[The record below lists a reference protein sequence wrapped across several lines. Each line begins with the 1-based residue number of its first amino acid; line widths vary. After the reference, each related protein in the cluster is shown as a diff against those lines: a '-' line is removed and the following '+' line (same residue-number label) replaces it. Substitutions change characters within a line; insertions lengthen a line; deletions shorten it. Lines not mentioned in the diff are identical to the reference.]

1 MKLTKFVF
9 LHGESTGILRYLY
22 QYDDYWDMFTYDST
36 GENNINQKT
45 KNAFDFG
52 TTDYWMGIT
61 LELPNNISFCFNDFY
76 VMPTGYEIIG
86 SLLDSQPYIWGFSGS
101 KDGEYWENY
110 EPEKTQLVK
119 NTTHYVSWNP
129 RKRFKC
135 FQLTCIEST
144 KGYINRFDLQ
154 NLDVYGYIDTNQMT
168 YKQNRFLLFLFQY
181 IILQSMH
188 LIICI

>member
-61 LELPNNISFCFNDFY
+61 LELPNNISFFCFDF
-76 VMPTGYEIIG
+76 
-86 SLLDSQPYIWGFSGS
+86 
-101 KDGEYWENY
+101 
-110 EPEKTQLVK
+110 
-119 NTTHYVSWNP
+119 
-129 RKRFKC
+129 
-135 FQLTCIEST
+135 
-144 KGYINRFDLQ
+144 
-154 NLDVYGYIDTNQMT
+154 
-168 YKQNRFLLFLFQY
+168 
-181 IILQSMH
+181 
-188 LIICI
+188 